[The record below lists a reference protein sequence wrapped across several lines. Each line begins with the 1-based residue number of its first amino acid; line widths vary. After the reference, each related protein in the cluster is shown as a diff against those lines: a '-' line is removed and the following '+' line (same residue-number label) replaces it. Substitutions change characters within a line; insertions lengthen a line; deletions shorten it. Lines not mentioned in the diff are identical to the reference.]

1 MVMEII
7 YRLAAFGFRSALKV
21 ATSGSPPQ
29 QEEGWP
35 RHQKEAAKPH
45 LNGAD
50 GGVVKKFL
58 DHTTPSART
67 NEASRLFL
75 IVQPPLLLLRR
86 GVRFNHREPVLGL
99 GLHSKPHSQFRYM
112 CLAEGKTV
120 ASFRE
125 ASSCQ
130 GVVVES
136 GRTTLRYC
144 FLRKSGVR

>member
-21 ATSGSPPQ
+21 AAIGSPPQ
-29 QEEGWP
+29 QEDGWP

-67 NEASRLFL
+67 NEAARLFL

-86 GVRFNHREPVLGL
+86 GPQSAPQLDSNAGFPNFSPISL
-99 GLHSKPHSQFRYM
+99 P
-112 CLAEGKTV
+112 CT
-120 ASFRE
+120 
-125 ASSCQ
+125 
-130 GVVVES
+130 
-136 GRTTLRYC
+136 
-144 FLRKSGVR
+144 